1 MQGGGVPQNGCSP
14 QARCDESPAAHVA
27 TRAAFRDG
35 RRAGTAWRY
44 RGAITREQWLLN
56 ETRTVARLRLESGL
70 SDDEILERNLSQN
83 LFQYP
88 TERELR
94 SITRACFLR
103 LDNLSEDGSRRH
115 ALTRLIVNGTPTQ
128 SRQTNLY
135 AMMRTYRVVWEF
147 AVAVLGPKFTTFDYR
162 LEKREIVAFLE
173 SLRTQDERVAT
184 WSDAT
189 VNKIRQVL
197 TKCLVEAG
205 YLESVRSD
213 ELHPILLDL
222 ELEQA
227 IRGNGDAVVLPA
239 FNCLD

>member
-1 MQGGGVPQNGCSP
+1 M
-14 QARCDESPAAHVA
+14 
-27 TRAAFRDG
+27 
-35 RRAGTAWRY
+35 
-44 RGAITREQWLLN
+44 LN